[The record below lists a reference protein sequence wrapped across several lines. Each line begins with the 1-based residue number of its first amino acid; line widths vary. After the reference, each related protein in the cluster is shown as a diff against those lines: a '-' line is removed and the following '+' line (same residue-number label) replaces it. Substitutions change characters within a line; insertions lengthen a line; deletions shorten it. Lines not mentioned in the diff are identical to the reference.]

1 MLYTINVEVMA
12 CDTEFSA
19 LVVIITMPCT
29 GKCNILSMCT
39 AAFMAVDINPGIF
52 AVMQAAPARDLDSL
66 HRVCNSQNSD
76 SIWYNTEQ

>member
-19 LVVIITMPCT
+19 LVVIITMPYI

-52 AVMQAAPARDLDSL
+52 VIMQACMWLGHFA
-66 HRVCNSQNSD
+66 QNVQF
-76 SIWYNTEQ
+76 TEQ